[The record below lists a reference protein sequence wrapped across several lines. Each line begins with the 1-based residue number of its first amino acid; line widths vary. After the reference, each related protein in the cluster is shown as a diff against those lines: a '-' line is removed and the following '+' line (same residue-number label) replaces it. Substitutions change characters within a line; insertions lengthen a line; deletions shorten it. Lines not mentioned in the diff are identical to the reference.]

1 MSASAGL
8 PSGKSA
14 AEIDRFGRDPMGRA
28 RRKTPDRVSGF
39 RVPVPGKSSRELA
52 GWAGLRLRESAK
64 STDGLDNGR
73 ILAALEAPRAS
84 HPSGERWGVRRRSGS
99 PSRPRGIRRSIRNET
114 GRAVG
119 ESVASSPNE
128 EPKARSIPCPHGSSR
143 SRCRTRSSAATISS
157 SSCAWRTRS
166 PAALRSTVLAAVVGR
181 ARASISSTT
190 ATAGAS
196 DRSLIAAHSRT

>member
-114 GRAVG
+114 GRAGG
-119 ESVASSPNE
+119 ESASSQT
-128 EPKARSIPCPHGSSR
+128 R
-143 SRCRTRSSAATISS
+143 SRKRGQYRARMDRHDLVAELDRPQRPFPRRAVRGGRGRPPRCAPPSSPRSSEGREPASRQRQPQRERPIG
-157 SSCAWRTRS
+157 RS
-166 PAALRSTVLAAVVGR
+166 
-181 ARASISSTT
+181 
-190 ATAGAS
+190 
-196 DRSLIAAHSRT
+196 